1 MSVFEKLIPRQANND
16 YRGSPIAFYT
26 AFLFMAVFSF
36 RSLVH
41 FFKGDS
47 GVNSIASIMVF
58 PGDPDP
64 NNVIYMFSSLWGS
77 QQLITLL
84 IYGLILWRYRNLLPL
99 MYLLI
104 VLEVI
109 FRFCVGGMH
118 TLTPEFYAHTPPGKL
133 GNLPMLVI
141 AAAMLVLSLRE
152 RHGASSQ
159 TQIQT

>member
-1 MSVFEKLIPRQANND
+1 MSAFEKLIPRQASND

-26 AFLFMAVFSF
+26 AFLFMAIFTF

-47 GVNSIASIMVF
+47 GVNSIASIIIF

-64 NNVIYMFSSLWGS
+64 NNVIYMFSALWGS

-84 IYGLILWRYRNLLPL
+84 IYGLILWRYRNLIPL
-99 MYLLI
+99 MYVLI
-104 VLEVI
+104 VLECI
-109 FRFCVGGMH
+109 LRFSAGVLH
-118 TLTPEFYAHTPPGKL
+118 PLTPEFYAHTPPGKL

-141 AAAMLVLSLRE
+141 AGLMLVLSLRE
-152 RHGASSQ
+152 RSSPSAE
-159 TQIQT
+159 TT